1 MSLKRVDAT
10 STRRF
15 TRGEDLGEG
24 RVKRDADDAWIEL
37 RIALSKREDA
47 QINDSTGVERIVAP
61 EGVILRGK
69 SLGGDPKVFE
79 LMAVGWS
86 LEGGKPKVDDYEA
99 LDALDAAWVDECLS
113 VAVETARGEAVG
125 KENSPVREDPPKSG
139 HASSV
144 AEDAPPSTD

>member
-1 MSLKRVDAT
+1 MALKRVDV
-10 STRRF
+10 SNTRRF
-15 TRGEDLGEG
+15 TRGEDLGEN

-79 LMAVGWS
+79 LLAVGWS
-86 LEGGKPKVDDYEA
+86 LEGGKRKVDDYEA

-113 VAVETARGEAVG
+113 VAVETARGEALG
-125 KENSPVREDPPKSG
+125 KDDSPARGGPPKRG
-139 HASSV
+139 Q
-144 AEDAPPSTD
+144 APLV

>member
-10 STRRF
+10 RTRRF

-37 RIALSKREDA
+37 RVALSKREDA

-79 LMAVGWS
+79 LLAVGWS
-86 LEGGKPKVDDYEA
+86 LEGGTPKVEDYEA
-99 LDALDAAWVDECLS
+99 LDALDAAWIDECLS

-125 KENSPVREDPPKSG
+125 KESSPVKGARPKSG
-139 HASSV
+139 RGSSV
-144 AEDAPPSTD
+144 AGDAQPSTD